1 MRSLRFLMITYTYR
15 LVVDLR
21 FLFFAVPFLLYF
33 EVKFEFQVH
42 KTLQKLHICPQSENR
57 ETYFVKYVSHKYFS
71 LVEELFARKY
81 KLS

>member
-21 FLFFAVPFLLYF
+21 FLFFAVPFLIYF
-33 EVKFEFQVH
+33 DVEFDFQVH
-42 KTLQKLHICPQSENR
+42 KNGQKLHICPQSENR
-57 ETYFVKYVSHKYFS
+57 ETYFVKYVSHEYFS

>member
-33 EVKFEFQVH
+33 EVKFEFQVY
-42 KTLQKLHICPQSENR
+42 KTRQKLHICP
-57 ETYFVKYVSHKYFS
+57 
-71 LVEELFARKY
+71 
-81 KLS
+81 